1 MDHAMTTALLS
12 LDELPRQNA
21 SSVKNKWGEVVRQVQ
36 QLGSLAITNHA
47 TVEMVLLNAA
57 TYQQL
62 TEDIQALKAREQA
75 VLDDLTRRFNE
86 RLAVL
91 QEPRAAKKVNALFAA
106 KGKLKTRPKAGASF

>member
-1 MDHAMTTALLS
+1 MTTALLS
-12 LDELPRQNA
+12 LHELPRQNA

-62 TEDIQALKAREQA
+62 TEDIQALKAREEA
-75 VLDDLTRRFNE
+75 VLDDLTQRFNA

-91 QEPRAAKKVNALFAA
+91 QEPQASKKVHALLAA

>member
-1 MDHAMTTALLS
+1 MTTALLS

-57 TYQQL
+57 TALIVAGRTPTL
-62 TEDIQALKAREQA
+62 TDGAAMAAET
-75 VLDDLTRRFNE
+75 LDSG
-86 RLAVL
+86 
-91 QEPRAAKKVNALFAA
+91 AAATLLDRWIAY
-106 KGKLKTRPKAGASF
+106 S